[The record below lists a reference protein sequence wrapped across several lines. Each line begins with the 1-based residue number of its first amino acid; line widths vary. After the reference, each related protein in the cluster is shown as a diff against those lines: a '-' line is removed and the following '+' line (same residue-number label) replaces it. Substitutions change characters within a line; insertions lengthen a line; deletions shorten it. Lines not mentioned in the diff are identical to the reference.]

1 MTAVLPAVP
10 QIAEPEGA
18 TTAVRAAVDRLRAA
32 TVDAVAPTAALT
44 MRPLEAVGEGSADLP
59 AADRVVLEAAQRGRE
74 PMRLRVLPGA
84 HEQLAEKTGIPRK
97 YYDRM
102 LEAAPEL
109 LAENVNTWFRREPAN
124 RLVRMLRP
132 LTDADE
138 RALARTGAQMSVR
151 AVLSDRYRPLDH
163 GSLLDVVL
171 PALPAGT
178 RVAEWSL
185 DDQRFH
191 LRILGQERTIQ
202 MAQVGE
208 VVSFGV
214 AIRNSETGHAALGV
228 YPTIQVLRC
237 RNGMVI
243 TETLRVAHLGGRSE
257 AEEEFLASETR
268 RLDDAATFLKVR
280 DRVIEIFAERTFE
293 RAAAQLAAAAGVPLP
308 TEQPVLEFV
317 ENVGRRFDLA
327 EAELGILKDEFLHEV
342 AQTGAP
348 TQWSVSQ
355 AVTATAR
362 RMQEEGGSFERR
374 HELEQ
379 VGWRILAA
387 PIDRLLKAGRN

>member
-171 PALPAGT
+171 PALPG
-178 RVAEWSL
+178 
-185 DDQRFH
+185 
-191 LRILGQERTIQ
+191 
-202 MAQVGE
+202 
-208 VVSFGV
+208 
-214 AIRNSETGHAALGV
+214 
-228 YPTIQVLRC
+228 
-237 RNGMVI
+237 GM
-243 TETLRVAHLGGRSE
+243 RVAHLGGRSE

-293 RAAAQLAAAAGVPLP
+293 RAAAQLAAAAGVSLP
-308 TEQPVLEFV
+308 TEQPVLEFD

-327 EAELGILKDEFLHEV
+327 EAALGILKDEFLHEV
-342 AQTGAP
+342 AQPGAP
-348 TQWSVSQ
+348 TQWSVAQ

-362 RMQEEGGSFERR
+362 RMQEEGGAFERR

-379 VGWRILAA
+379 VGWRILSD